1 MAILIDQNKKVIVQG
16 ITGREGSAR
25 TKLMLEY
32 GTNIVGGCTPQKG
45 GQEVHGL
52 PVFNT
57 VAEAFEN
64 LGEIDISVAF
74 VPAPLVKNAAI
85 EAIEAGVKLVA
96 LIPDRV
102 PLYDVLEIAEIAEDF
117 GADFVG
123 PNTVGVMSPEKAVL
137 GMMGGRAGTARE
149 WFHAG
154 NVGIMSRSGGLSA
167 STGYYI
173 CQTGVGIS
181 TIVHVGG
188 DSVVGLTFPEI
199 AKKFQAD
206 DETDLIVMLGEIGG
220 SQEEQVAD
228 LVESGEVTKPVVA
241 YIGGKNASSGTRY
254 SHAGAI
260 IEGGRG
266 TWAGKFERLSEVGIT
281 LIENFDDI
289 PQTVQTKLAHE
300 TNERNEKKMNKSLI

>member
-32 GTNIVGGCTPQKG
+32 GTNIVGGCTPKRG
-45 GQEVHGL
+45 GQEFHGL
-52 PVFNT
+52 PVFNS
-57 VAEAFEN
+57 VAEAIEN

-96 LIPDRV
+96 IIPDRV

-117 GADFVG
+117 GVDFIG

-137 GMMGGRAGTARE
+137 GMMGGRAETARE
-149 WFHAG
+149 WFHYG

-173 CQTGVGIS
+173 CQTGIGIS

-206 DETDLIVMLGEIGG
+206 GETDLIVMLGEIGG

-228 LVESGEVTKPVVA
+228 LVESGEITKPIVA
-241 YIGGKNASSGTRY
+241 YIGGKNAQSGTRY

-266 TWAGKFERLSEVGIT
+266 TWEGKFEKLGEVGVT
-281 LIENFDDI
+281 LVENFDDI
-289 PQTVQTKLAHE
+289 PQTVKESLATDE
-300 TNERNEKKMNKSLI
+300 QR